1 MRRCLT
7 IACAA
12 LAIPTGA
19 AALDL
24 PGPSPRADGVGTS
37 LSFGVERTTGD
48 YGQARD
54 TTITTVPVTFRLGS
68 RPWQF
73 GVTVPWI
80 EVKGPGNVTRDLGR
94 FRPAG
99 TNRSESGVGDIVAFA
114 TRGLATGAGGSGLD
128 ATAAIK
134 LGTASASKGLGTGEE
149 DFSLQLDA
157 YGGGGGL
164 VPFGTLGHRWV
175 GDPPGVSLRDVLFAR
190 LGAARWLDADTTA
203 GLMWSGQERLA
214 AGLEPKSELTAFY
227 TRRFGAGWKAHFY
240 GLLGLED
247 GSPDYGAGA
256 FVVLLF

>member
-1 MRRCLT
+1 MQRIL
-7 IACAA
+7 IAACAA
-12 LAIPTGA
+12 LAAHA
-19 AALDL
+19 AAATEL
-24 PGPSPRADGVGTS
+24 PGPGATAEGEGTS
-37 LSFGVERTTGD
+37 LSFGIERTTGD

-80 EVKGPGNVTRDLGR
+80 QVEGPGNVTRDLGR

-99 TNRSESGVGDIVAFA
+99 ASRTESGVGDVVAFA
-114 TRGLATGAGGSGLD
+114 TRNLSSGTGGSGLD

-134 LGTASASKGLGTGEE
+134 FGTASASKGLGTGEE

-164 VPFGTLGHRWV
+164 VPFATLGHRWV
-175 GDPPGVSLRDVLFAR
+175 GDPPGVSLRNVLFAR
-190 LGAARWLDADTTA
+190 LGAARWLDADRSA
-203 GLMWSGQERLA
+203 GLMWSGQERVI
-214 AGLEPKSELTAFY
+214 AGGEPQSELTVFY
-227 TRRFGAGWKAHFY
+227 TRRFGGGWKAHFY